1 MNALG
6 IVFVVLVAV
15 LATVLAVVLL
25 ASPEVI
31 YRPKH
36 SAVNGAKRHENRGN
50 PQCFPRRQS
59 PRDYPC
65 RVDYMRE
72 SHAEQADNYDE

>member
-1 MNALG
+1 MNPLG
-6 IVFVVLVAV
+6 IMFIVLVAV
-15 LATVLAVVLL
+15 LATTVAVALL
-25 ASPEVI
+25 VAPESV
-31 YRPKH
+31 YRSEH

-50 PQCFPRRQS
+50 PQCVPRRQS

-65 RVDYMRE
+65 RVDYTRE